1 MLPLRPFCDSSFLR
15 EEEAAKNEKRRGKTS
30 PYFAGEEERT
40 REKETRASLIEVK
53 TQGIWSSKV
62 STSVDLEGKLP
73 PKVGRRMDSLVVGD
87 EVDGWRYKTMH

>member
-53 TQGIWSSKV
+53 TQGILRK
-62 STSVDLEGKLP
+62 LEGGWIVSLSETRSTADVTRRCIRN
-73 PKVGRRMDSLVVGD
+73 VG
-87 EVDGWRYKTMH
+87 